1 MGTPVLILGDS
12 GAGKSYSLRNF
23 TPDEVILLQCIPKML
38 PFRATGWKLNGK
50 ELPDGSVQRGNI
62 IRFDAWDAVLD
73 SINRMVLSKTRR
85 VLVIDD
91 FQVVMQ
97 HENMMRAYQTGY
109 QKFTEMADHVWQIIM
124 AATRLPDDFRVYFP
138 AHTEESDGKIRM
150 KTTGKMLNEKL
161 TPEGYF
167 SIVLRAI
174 KKDGKHVFLI
184 KGDDNDT
191 AKAPPD
197 LFPGLTEM
205 DNDLKAVD
213 VAITE
218 FMTEL

>member
-73 SINRMVLSKTRR
+73 SINRMVLSKNRR

-124 AATRLPDDFRVYFP
+124 AATRLPDDFRVYFL

-161 TPEGYF
+161 TPEGY